1 LIHDRAMRANAGSE
15 FQALSV
21 GEEARS
27 RIGPSGQ
34 VHSAYEEAL
43 NIVFPKGIVSVV
55 TRSKGRGP
63 LNIVLAA
70 DHAELSGIADGGTGV
85 RFKGDF
91 LFIDDKVRVAL
102 QGAELY
108 RSPQRFQRRP
118 LRRDLIRR
126 NVIKAQELIIS
137 TGRMD
142 GLGHLVPIP
151 TSVRQ
156 AGAVSNP
163 FVTQARPPILLLMQM
178 FSEGNMAG
186 AVGAAKDLIGL
197 GIGLTPSGDDVLS
210 GLLVALVLGS
220 KNGVTRS
227 PIIGGLAERVAR
239 AAAGRTTPLS
249 QNCLQMASQG
259 KANEA
264 VVQFVDELYT
274 GPVGDVRR
282 SLADLIGFGAT
293 SGTDIAAGVVFG
305 VTLALGDEVGPA

>member
-1 LIHDRAMRANAGSE
+1 LIHDRAIRASAGSE

-27 RIGPSGQ
+27 RIGLSGQ
-34 VHSAYEEAL
+34 VHSTYEEAL

-63 LNIVLAA
+63 LNIVLAT
-70 DHAELSGIADGGTGV
+70 DHVDFSGIADGGTGV
-85 RFKGDF
+85 RFNGAS
-91 LFIDDKVRVAL
+91 LSIDGRLGVAL
-102 QGAELY
+102 KGAELY

-126 NVIKAQELIIS
+126 NVMKAQGLIIS

-142 GLGHLVPIP
+142 GLGNLVHVA
-151 TSVRQ
+151 TRVRQ
-156 AGAVSNP
+156 AGPVSNP
-163 FVTQARPPILLLMQM
+163 FVAQALPPTRSFMQM

-220 KNGVTRS
+220 KNGISRS
-227 PIIGGLAERVAR
+227 LIIGGLAERVAR
-239 AAAGRTTPLS
+239 EAVGRTTLLS
-249 QNCLQMASQG
+249 QNYLQMASQG

-274 GPVGDVRR
+274 GPIGDVRR
-282 SLADLIGFGAT
+282 SLANLIGFGAT
-293 SGTDIAAGVVFG
+293 SGTDIAAGVVLG
-305 VTLALGDEVGPA
+305 VTLAMGDEEGAT